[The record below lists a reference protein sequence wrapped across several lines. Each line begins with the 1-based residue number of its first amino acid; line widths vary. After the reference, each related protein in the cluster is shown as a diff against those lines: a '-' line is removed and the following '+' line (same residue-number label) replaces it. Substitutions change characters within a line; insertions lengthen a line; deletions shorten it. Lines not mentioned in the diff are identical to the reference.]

1 MAKAEGLSSTGLWEY
16 IDGLTASSNVDHDS
30 DYIMIQDA
38 SSTNTMLKVSPIDM
52 IEAVFT
58 GLLDV
63 APPNGSAHVI
73 WETSGL
79 LRRATITQL
88 LALGGS
94 SCPHQD
100 RA

>member
-1 MAKAEGLSSTGLWEY
+1 M
-16 IDGLTASSNVDHDS
+16 
-30 DYIMIQDA
+30 
-38 SSTNTMLKVSPIDM
+38 
-52 IEAVFT
+52 
-58 GLLDV
+58 DV

-94 SCPHQD
+94 SALTKTVLDDFFDDELTSISGSGIDYNSDYFMVQD
-100 RA
+100 VIQLD